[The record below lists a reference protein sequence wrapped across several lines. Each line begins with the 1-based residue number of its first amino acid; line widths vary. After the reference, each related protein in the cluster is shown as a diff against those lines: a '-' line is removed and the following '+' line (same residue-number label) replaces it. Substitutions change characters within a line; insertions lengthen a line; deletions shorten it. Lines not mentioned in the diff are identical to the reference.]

1 MDRNNRIQKL
11 TSSRFG
17 QRAANLASSAGT
29 YIASKD
35 YPQLA
40 KSFYSSASQNAS
52 DLLGYTNDPNTVIEG
67 TDTITVFP
75 GWAVEKA
82 EESVYKLQLSGYAS
96 CLRSID
102 KATRSQRAFM
112 KLARSF
118 AALPPLPNTTASSQ
132 ETFSS
137 VEEELEE
144 LEASNIPKS
153 EQEQIQLELKAES
166 ARTGGSNTAPG
177 RWNEQPR
184 VANMMKP
191 QQLERQ
197 QASVPSIPLEKLHTM
212 HANMN
217 KRLQPF
223 WSSILPNRILK
234 LNVYAVWGTPVDRTV
249 DEVPE
254 AKPVATTQVRTN
266 QQGHFE
272 YVFNIKIDN
281 IRRPSWVKDP
291 YQKPIELK
299 IQVDLLPQMLD
310 YSLRPGIVPTPDSVA
325 DVTASQILHVKLS
338 SDRGIRVI
346 SDLDDTVRTTEI
358 FNGVRAMFRNVF
370 VNDEKEMVIPD
381 IVNWYNNMYK
391 QGIAGFH
398 YVSNS
403 PYEAFSAIN
412 DFFNISNLP
421 HGHFKLKYYG
431 GKSLLGGL
439 WEPAAERKR
448 AGVIEIL
455 NEFKLC
461 QFILVGDSGEQD
473 LELYSSLAR
482 ERPNQIL
489 AVFIRDVTTPNDKDI
504 SKESTGTSSEDV
516 LIPPVPPPRSTKP
529 DLPPMS
535 HIPPIAPKENTC
547 QTKKTPPPPVPPK
560 PSLTPQT
567 HLAPKLP
574 SRSETTPSSSIRSKP
589 SSITLLG
596 SDSEPIEFEAYDAA
610 EAKLMKRIDN
620 FMMRLEKAKM
630 EIPAQVIFCVF
641 KDAREV
647 ESITETLLAAQR

>member
-1 MDRNNRIQKL
+1 MSREPGNRLQKIA
-11 TSSRFG
+11 SSRFS
-17 QRAANLASSAGT
+17 QRATNLVSSAGT

-40 KSFYSSASQNAS
+40 KNIYSSASQNAS
-52 DLLGYTNDPNTVIEG
+52 GLLGYSNDPNGIIEG

-75 GWAVEKA
+75 GWAVEKTDQ
-82 EESVYKLQLSGYAS
+82 SVYKLQLSGYSS

-118 AALPPLPNTTASSQ
+118 AALPPLPNATASSQ
-132 ETFSS
+132 ETFNT

-144 LEASNIPKS
+144 LDAIDIPKS
-153 EQEQIQLELKAES
+153 EQEQITRELKAGTAGS
-166 ARTGGSNTAPG
+166 AGPG
-177 RWNEQPR
+177 RWSEQPR
-184 VANMMKP
+184 PTNMMKP

-197 QASVPSIPLEKLHTM
+197 QASIPLEKLHTM

-223 WSSILPNRILK
+223 WSSILPNRIVK
-234 LNVYAVWGTPVDRTV
+234 LNVYAVWGTPVGRSLD
-249 DEVPE
+249 DVPE
-254 AKPVATTQVRTN
+254 PEPVATTQVRTN

-272 YVFNIKIDN
+272 YVFNIRIDS
-281 IRRPSWVKDP
+281 IQRPSWVTDP
-291 YQKPIELK
+291 YQKPVELRVH
-299 IQVDLLPQMLD
+299 VDLLPQVLD
-310 YSLRPGIVPTPDSVA
+310 YSVRAGVGPTPDSVPEIA
-325 DVTASQILHVKLS
+325 ASQVLHVKLS

-358 FNGVRAMFRNVF
+358 LNGVRAMFRNVF

-381 IVNWYNNMYK
+381 IVKWYNDMHD

-403 PYEAFSAIN
+403 PYEAFSAIS
-412 DFFNISNLP
+412 DFFKISNLP

-455 NEFKLC
+455 NEFKHC

-482 ERPNQIL
+482 ERPHQIL
-489 AVFIRDVTTPNDKDI
+489 AVFIRDVTTPNDKDK
-504 SKESTGTSSEDV
+504 SKDGTRRSSEDTLAPPSV
-516 LIPPVPPPRSTKP
+516 PPRNAANTAKKKPPPPPIPPKDST
-529 DLPPMS
+529 L
-535 HIPPIAPKENTC
+535 
-547 QTKKTPPPPVPPK
+547 QTKKPPPVPPK
-560 PSLTPQT
+560 PAIPPLNLEPQ
-567 HLAPKLP
+567 LP
-574 SRSETTPSSSIRSKP
+574 PRSQTTPSPSVRSKP
-589 SSITLLG
+589 STLTLIG
-596 SDSEPIEFEAYDAA
+596 SDSEPIEFEPYDAA

-630 EIPAQVIFCVF
+630 EIPSEVIFCVF

-647 ESITETLLAAQR
+647 ESITRTLLAAQR